1 MTYTPNGKP
10 RNAADEIANARAYA
24 AEEAKHPAIRAQM
37 VEDAQGPGAGVWIA
51 FALIATAIIVGGAAL
66 WLLFI
71 RAALV
76 WFEVLP

>member
-1 MTYTPNGKP
+1 MTNHTPNSTD
-10 RNAADEIANARAYA
+10 RAVSAARFASEN
-24 AEEAKHPAIRAQM
+24 AKHPPIRAAM

-51 FALIATAIIVGGAAL
+51 FALIATAIIVVGAAL

-71 RAALV
+71 RTALI

>member
-1 MTYTPNGKP
+1 MTNHTPNGKP
-10 RNAADEIANARAYA
+10 RNAADEIANAYA
-24 AEEAKHPAIRAQM
+24 AEEAKHPAIRAAM

-51 FALIATAIIVGGAAL
+51 FALIATAIIVVGAAL

-71 RAALV
+71 RTALI